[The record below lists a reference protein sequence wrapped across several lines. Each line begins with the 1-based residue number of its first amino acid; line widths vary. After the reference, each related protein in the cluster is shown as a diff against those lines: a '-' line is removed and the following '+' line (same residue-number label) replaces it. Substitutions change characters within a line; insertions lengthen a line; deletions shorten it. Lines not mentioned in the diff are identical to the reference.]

1 MAKIDKAA
9 ADAEL
14 EKLLSSWCD
23 GLGLPER
30 PEKPKTPEAIVY
42 VQAFDLVSQYIQ
54 SGLVHT
60 HGEKLVMKNGENDPV
75 EFEVP
80 KGEALM
86 NMGELNMGGYM
97 KLAASMAKPAPSFFA
112 NTDANAAKRGSA
124 VAVLFM
130 QLP

>member
-23 GLGLPER
+23 GLELPER
-30 PEKPKTPEAIVY
+30 PEKPKTPEEKSH
-42 VQAFDLVSQYIQ
+42 VQAFDLVSKYIQ
-54 SGLVHT
+54 AGLIHVQDK
-60 HGEKLVMKNGENDPV
+60 KLVMKNGEHDPI

-86 NMGELNMGGYM
+86 NMGDLDITGYL
-97 KLAASMAKPAPSFFA
+97 KFAASMAKRAPSFFA
-112 NTDANAAKRGSA
+112 NTDANSAKRAGA

>member
-1 MAKIDKAA
+1 MAKIDKTA

-14 EKLLSSWCD
+14 ETLLSSWCD
-23 GLGLPER
+23 GLELPER
-30 PEKPKTPEAIVY
+30 PEKPITQEQNVY
-42 VQAFDLVSQYIQ
+42 AQSFDLVSKYIQ
-54 SGLVHT
+54 AGLMHVQDK
-60 HGEKLVMKNGENDPV
+60 KLVMKNGEHEPI

-86 NMGELNMGGYM
+86 NMGDLDMSGYL
-97 KLAASMAKPAPSFFA
+97 KFAASMAKRAPSFFA
-112 NTDANAAKRGSA
+112 NADANSAKRGGA